1 MGNLCNILVTGG
13 AGYVGSHIAIEM
25 LDAGYPVL
33 VVDNLSTGNEFLVPR
48 QAEFQAIDIRDVD
61 AMVTLMRSQRIGAVV
76 HCAGSTVVPESV
88 QDPLNY
94 YDNNVAGSLALFE
107 AMQLADVRRLVFSST
122 AAVYDVRAEEKTD
135 EASALGPCSPYGASK
150 LMVERIIQDLAAAY
164 QLDYMILRYFNVAGA
179 DAHGRSGQCTP
190 GATHLIKI
198 ACEVALGKRHH
209 LDIYGTDW
217 PTKDGTGVRD
227 FIHVSDLAE
236 AHRLAM
242 EALLSGGGNAI
253 YNCGYGYGYS
263 VKQVVR
269 ALEDVVGYAVEY
281 RSAPRRPG
289 DLASVVADSRA
300 LKTDLRWVPR
310 YDDIREILSHALAW
324 ERRL

>member
-25 LDAGYPVL
+25 LDAGYRVL
-33 VVDNLSTGNEFLVPR
+33 VVDNLSTGKEFLVPK
-48 QAEFQAIDIRDVD
+48 QAGFQAIDILDVD
-61 AMVTLMRSQRIGAVV
+61 SMTTLMRTQRIGAVV

-88 QDPLNY
+88 RDPLNY
-94 YDNNVAGSLALFE
+94 YNNNVGGSLALFE
-107 AMQLADVRRLVFSST
+107 AMRLADVRQLVFSST

-217 PTKDGTGVRD
+217 PTEDGTGVRD

-242 EALLSGGGNAI
+242 EALLSGSGNAI
-253 YNCGYGYGYS
+253 YNCGYGHGHS

-269 ALEDVVGYAVEY
+269 ALENVVGYSVEY